1 MRSSRVSGARGV
13 FCRLVKVDV
22 ASHSPQVDELRED
35 LLSALAGMETR
46 EGDIP
51 FLLNGLCRGRR
62 GGELDRT
69 TGCATC
75 GILGSFYD
83 ACACCSQR
91 SSTPR
96 GENPH
101 PILVPPVRSPRLGR

>member
-1 MRSSRVSGARGV
+1 MLSGDPQALDEVVARLGARGV

-51 FLLNGLCRGRR
+51 F
-62 GGELDRT
+62 
-69 TGCATC
+69 
-75 GILGSFYD
+75 Y
-83 ACACCSQR
+83 
-91 SSTPR
+91 
-96 GENPH
+96 
-101 PILVPPVRSPRLGR
+101 